1 VFTTVSTSLHL
12 PGLGSGGKA
21 ESRHKEREKIKVN

>member
-12 PGLGSGGKA
+12 SGLGRGGKV
-21 ESRHKEREKIKVN
+21 ESQHKEREKIKVN